1 MGIRVDKIDNINPVG
16 NLDLYKVREVMV
28 SSKITT
34 DQKIQFLKKNHSEIS
49 HLVDEK
55 ISGSDFKT
63 MMDNRPLKLFRPLKN
78 SYTKAGDKKLL
89 AMALSIPPTNVDGY
103 IKNVTLQVRS
113 MQDLNSLGIPKDEY
127 EKIKTYVFRH
137 GTKEQVINYLDYE
150 LANAKNILKVLY
162 STLEYN
168 SGGVAD
174 YFIRP
179 IHKLDNGTMLGIYN
193 TIDKN
198 LKSSKSAGKISDVQ
212 AQETAEWALARIYQ
226 IQNNQRLQN
235 AIKLKNALE

>member
-1 MGIRVDKIDNINPVG
+1 MGIKIDKIDNINPVG
-16 NLDLYKVREVMV
+16 NLDLYKVREIMV

-63 MMDNRPLKLFRPLKN
+63 IMGNRPLKLFRPIVN

-89 AMALSIPPTNVDGY
+89 AMALQIPPTNVDGY

-113 MQDLNSLGIPKDEY
+113 MQDLNSLGISKDKY
-127 EKIKTYVFRH
+127 EEIKTYVFRH

-150 LANAKNILKVLY
+150 LAHAKNILKVLY

-179 IHKLDNGTMLGIYN
+179 IHRLDNGTMLGIYN

-198 LKSSKSAGKISDVQ
+198 LKSSQSAGKISDVQ
-212 AQETAEWALARIYQ
+212 AQETAQWALARIYQ

-235 AIKLKNALE
+235 AIKLKNVLE

>member
-16 NLDLYKVREVMV
+16 NLDLYKVREVLT
-28 SSKITT
+28 SSKITAN
-34 DQKIQFLKKNHSEIS
+34 QKIQFLKRNHGEIT

-55 ISGSDFKT
+55 ILSSDFKT
-63 MMDNRPLKLFRPLKN
+63 LMEKRPLKLFRPLKN

-89 AMALSIPPTNVDGY
+89 AIALKIPSSNVDNY

-113 MQDLNSLGIPKDEY
+113 MQDLNAMGMTKDKY
-127 EKIKTYVFRH
+127 EEIKTYVFRH
-137 GTKEQVINYLDYE
+137 GTKEQLINYLDYE
-150 LANAKNILKVLY
+150 LHHAKDIIKMLY
-162 STLEYN
+162 HTLEYN

-179 IHKLDNGTMLGIYN
+179 IHRLDNGTMLGIYN

-198 LKSSKSAGKISDVQ
+198 LKSSRDAGKITDIQ
-212 AQETAEWALARIYQ
+212 AQETAEWALARIYK

-235 AIKLKNALE
+235 AIKLRNELS